1 MKSKQSIIIIITF
14 ILFLCPMVIY
24 IGKQKT
30 FSESENRVLQT
41 RPAINSEDYLNG
53 NFQSDQDRYLSDQF
67 PFRNALVTLKT
78 KLDYWTGKRYFH
90 DVYIGKKDQMFE
102 DFTPFSNDQT
112 AQLKERLQTFLDKY
126 QDLNT
131 SMLLVPN
138 AISLQKDSLPSQAK
152 PMDQTIVIQN
162 FLEGLNV
169 DYAPDLT
176 ELLKEHAKEYLYYRT
191 DHHWTS
197 LNAYYVW
204 QAFASQHGFT
214 LPEYTRYYI
223 SDDFIGTLAS
233 KSGYPVSQPDQI
245 QIYVGEDQTNYT
257 ISYVEEKKKTIS
269 FYDES
274 KLAAKDQYAVF
285 MGGNFARVDIATDS
299 DSEQRLLIFKDSY
312 ANAFVPFL
320 APYYEK
326 IVMID
331 PRYYFGDVHQLIQDE
346 GITDLL
352 FLYNANTFFSDTS
365 LNDYLAP

>member
-14 ILFLCPMVIY
+14 ILFLCPLVIY
-24 IGKQKT
+24 FGKQKT

-41 RPAINSEDYLNG
+41 RPNLNSEAYMNKD
-53 NFQSDQDRYLSDQF
+53 FQSEQDRYLSDQF
-67 PFRNALVTLKT
+67 PFRNSLVTLKT
-78 KLDYWTGKRYFH
+78 KLDYLSGKRYFH
-90 DVYIGKKDQMFE
+90 DVYIGKNDQMFE
-102 DFTPFSNDQT
+102 DFKPFDDEQIT
-112 AQLKERLQTFLDKY
+112 QLKERLQTFLEGY

-138 AISLQKDSLPSQAK
+138 AIYLQKDNLPSIAK
-152 PMDQTIVIQN
+152 PLDQEVVIQR

-169 DYAPDLT
+169 DYAPKLS
-176 ELLKEHAKEYLYYRT
+176 ELLKEHDQEYLYYHT

-197 LNAYYVW
+197 LNAYYVY
-204 QAFASQHGFT
+204 QAFALQNGFT
-214 LPEYTRYYI
+214 SPQYTNYYI
-223 SDDFIGTLAS
+223 SDNFIGTLAS
-233 KSGYPVSQPDQI
+233 KSGYPISQPDQI
-245 QIYVGEDQTNYT
+245 QIYVGDDQTHYT
-257 ISYVEEKKKTIS
+257 ISYVEEKKKTVS

-274 KLAAKDQYAVF
+274 KLSTKDQYAAF

-299 DSEQRLLIFKDSY
+299 ESEQRLLIFKDSY

-320 APYYEK
+320 APHYEK

-352 FLYNANTFFSDTS
+352 FLYNANTFFGDTS